1 MVWEDTIIERRR
13 MNGLEL
19 MDDSYSNRLVDS
31 NRLVVYIYQLV
42 S

>member
-1 MVWEDTIIERRR
+1 